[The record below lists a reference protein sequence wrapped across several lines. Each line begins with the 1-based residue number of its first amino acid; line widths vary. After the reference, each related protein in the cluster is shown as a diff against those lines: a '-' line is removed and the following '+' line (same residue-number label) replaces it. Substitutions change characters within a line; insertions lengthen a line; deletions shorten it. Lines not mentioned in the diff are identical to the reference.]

1 MPSALSGASL
11 VPMPEVAERP
21 QIGSL
26 LRDWR
31 ERRRMSQLDL
41 ALGAGVSARHVS
53 FIETGRSKPS
63 AEMVVQLA
71 EHLDV
76 PLRDRNSLLLAAGY
90 APAYGQRDLAD
101 PEMGP
106 VRETIDRVLR
116 GHEPFPAIVVD
127 RHWGLV
133 AGNRTVALLTEGAAP
148 HLLEPPVNVL
158 RLALHPEGVAP
169 RIVNL
174 GEWRAHLLDRLGRQA
189 VASGDPALFA
199 LHDELASYPGGGGGH
214 TVDLEAGSI
223 AVPLRMR
230 GAEDQELA
238 FISTA
243 TTFGTAVDV
252 TVSELSIESFFPAD
266 DATARALQ
274 AIELS

>member
-1 MPSALSGASL
+1 
-11 VPMPEVAERP
+11 VP
-21 QIGSL
+21 
-26 LRDWR
+26 
-31 ERRRMSQLDL
+31 
-41 ALGAGVSARHVS
+41 
-53 FIETGRSKPS
+53 
-63 AEMVVQLA
+63 
-71 EHLDV
+71 
-76 PLRDRNSLLLAAGY
+76 
-90 APAYGQRDLAD
+90 
-101 PEMGP
+101 
-106 VRETIDRVLR
+106 
-116 GHEPFPAIVVD
+116 
-127 RHWGLV
+127 
-133 AGNRTVALLTEGAAP
+133 LLTEGAAS

-230 GAEDQELA
+230 AAEDQELA

>member
-1 MPSALSGASL
+1 
-11 VPMPEVAERP
+11 MPEVAERP

-71 EHLDV
+71 DHLDV
-76 PLRDRNSLLLAAGY
+76 PLRDRNALLLAAGF
-90 APAYGQRDLAD
+90 APAYGHRDLAE

-106 VRETIDRVLR
+106 VRDAIDRVLR
-116 GHEPFPAIVVD
+116 GHEPFPALVVD

-133 AGNRTVALLTEGAAP
+133 AANRTVPLLTAGAAE
-148 HLLEPPVNVL
+148 HLLEPPANVL
-158 RLALHPEGVAP
+158 RLALHPEGIAP
-169 RIVNL
+169 RIANL

-199 LHDELASYPGGGGGH
+199 LHEELAGYPGGGGGH
-214 TVDLEAGSI
+214 SVDLEAGEI
-223 AVPLRMR
+223 AVPLRILVD
-230 GAEDQELA
+230 GTELS

-243 TTFGTAVDV
+243 TTFGTAIDV

-266 DATARALQ
+266 DVTAAFLQ
-274 AIELS
+274 RS

>member
-1 MPSALSGASL
+1 MSQVATDPS
-11 VPMPEVAERP
+11 R
-21 QIGSL
+21 IGSL

-53 FIETGRSKPS
+53 FIETGRSRPS

-76 PLRDRNSLLLAAGY
+76 PLRDRNGLLLAAGY
-90 APAYGQRDLAD
+90 APAYGQRGLDE

-106 VRETIDRVLR
+106 VREAIDRLLR
-116 GHEPFPAIVVD
+116 GHEPFPALVVD

-133 AGNRTVALLTEGAAP
+133 AANRTVPLLTEGAAS
-148 HLLEPPVNVL
+148 HLLEPPANVL
-158 RLALHPEGVAP
+158 RLALHPEGLAQ
-169 RIVNL
+169 RTVNL

-199 LHDELASYPGGGGGH
+199 LHEELAAYPGGGGGH
-214 TVDLEAGSI
+214 AVDLEAGEI
-223 AVPLRMR
+223 AVPFRVR
-230 GAEDQELA
+230 VGDQ
-238 FISTA
+238 
-243 TTFGTAVDV
+243 
-252 TVSELSIESFFPAD
+252 
-266 DATARALQ
+266 
-274 AIELS
+274 